1 MERNWISDTRL
12 LIENKRPLL
21 RNKGRLFSNKDYLF
35 HNDLFH
41 NDLFHN
47 DFFPVHDIEPF
58 MAWLAFKSSAIEG
71 VPSLLLIFADG

>member
-41 NDLFHN
+41 ND
-47 DFFPVHDIEPF
+47 FFPVHDIEPF
-58 MAWLAFKSSAIEG
+58 VAGLAFKPSAIEG
-71 VPSLLLIFADG
+71 VPNIFPLFADG